1 MVDINLVIESLS
13 YVYQK
18 QTILNSISLELKN
31 PQTIT
36 LLGPNGAG
44 KSTLLKTL
52 AAILY
57 GQSGRVILNQLD
69 AELNRKEYQSQI
81 GYMPEAALIM
91 PELTVKEQLQLLA
104 TINQIDESQK
114 AIDSVINRCQLQAV
128 VNKRTHKL
136 SLGYKQRLNLA
147 QALLNDPKV
156 LILDEPLNGLDPHL
170 IIEFRSIINKLKNDV
185 LIIMSTHYLAE
196 AQLISDR
203 VLIMKNGHLIDD
215 IELKNIKPPDYD
227 LEKVYLKHME
237 NNT

>member
-18 QTILNSISLELKN
+18 QTILNSISLELNN

-81 GYMPEAALIM
+81 GYMPETALIM
-91 PELTVKEQLQLLA
+91 PELTVREQLKLLA
-104 TINQIDESQK
+104 TINQINESQK

-185 LIIMSTHYLAE
+185 LVIMSTHYLAE

-203 VLIMKNGHLIDD
+203 VLIMKNGHIIDD
-215 IELKNIKPPDYD
+215 IEIKNIKSSDYD